1 MTTVE
6 GVVGYCDSAMRIVH
20 AYWTPRGNMLVIRC
34 DRCGRESVHPANRWG
49 VTCKHCRKNE
59 SLVNVRQRY
68 VIDSVT
74 SAAQGR

>member
-1 MTTVE
+1 M
-6 GVVGYCDSAMRIVH
+6 
-20 AYWTPRGNMLVIRC
+20 IRC